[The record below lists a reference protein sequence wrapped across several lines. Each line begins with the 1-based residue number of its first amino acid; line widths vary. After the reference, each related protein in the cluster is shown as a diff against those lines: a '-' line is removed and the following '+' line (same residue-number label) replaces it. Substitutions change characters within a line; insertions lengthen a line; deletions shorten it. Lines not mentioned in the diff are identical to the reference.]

1 MQEKYI
7 HIVDKVNTLWYFCGV
22 SKVNTPKEVVMQ
34 LLIRTPAETKEF
46 LQKEAQKI
54 GITMNA
60 LVLVILQNWI
70 QEKKK

>member
-1 MQEKYI
+1 
-7 HIVDKVNTLWYFCGV
+7 
-22 SKVNTPKEVVMQ
+22 MQ

-70 QEKKK
+70 QEKKKQRCRFSAQLVTQTRPKQVCEFGKEGNDAR

>member
-1 MQEKYI
+1 
-7 HIVDKVNTLWYFCGV
+7 
-22 SKVNTPKEVVMQ
+22 MQ
-34 LLIRTPAETKEF
+34 LLIRTSAETKEF

>member
-1 MQEKYI
+1 
-7 HIVDKVNTLWYFCGV
+7 
-22 SKVNTPKEVVMQ
+22 MQ
-34 LLIRTPAETKEF
+34 LLIRAPAETKEF